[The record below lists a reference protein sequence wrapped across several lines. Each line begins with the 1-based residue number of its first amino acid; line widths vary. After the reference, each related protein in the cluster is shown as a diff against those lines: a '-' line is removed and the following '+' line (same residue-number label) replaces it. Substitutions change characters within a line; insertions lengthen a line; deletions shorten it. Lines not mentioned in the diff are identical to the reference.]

1 MAFVFFDEITEGKVH
16 YFLHRAASRTMAV
29 GLLSLTVLSS
39 DAAAQTCV
47 SGIATPWTITL
58 PDDLRVLVTQLVDGS
73 PTFRS
78 QWHALVS
85 SPRLR
90 LAVKF
95 TVKPGTDR
103 ARSFVRR
110 YEYGLIVAEVE
121 LPFGEEV
128 ELLAHEFEH
137 VREQLEGVDLR
148 RTAQNRTAGVRDLG
162 YGYETDRAY
171 DVGRRVASEWAH
183 YLKVTTRPKQLGCP
197 APWRVADARIR

>member
-1 MAFVFFDEITEGKVH
+1 MH
-16 YFLHRAASRTMAV
+16 NFLHRAASRTFAV
-29 GLLSLTVLSS
+29 PLLSLILLSLLS
-39 DAAAQTCV
+39 EGAAAQTCV
-47 SGIATPWTITL
+47 SGIEIPWTITL
-58 PDDLRVLVTQLVDGS
+58 PGDLRVLVTQLVDGS

-90 LAVKF
+90 LGVKF

-121 LPFGEEV
+121 LPYGEDV

-137 VREQLEGVDLR
+137 VREQLEGVNLR
-148 RTAQNRTAGVRDLG
+148 RIAQDRTAGVRDLG

-171 DVGRRVASEWAH
+171 DVGRRVASEWGH
-183 YLKVTTRPKQLGCP
+183 YLKVTRLKQTGC
-197 APWRVADARIR
+197 ATTPWRVADARTR